1 MAVGGASAAVLER
14 LASATQQATAT
25 SGHGWRPE
33 GQRAR
38 PPGRLHPRRSAG
50 RRGPLLQ
57 GSSRPPSTSP
67 CRLAPGARVPGT
79 YVVEG
84 SRRIADRGVGDLPAT
99 PVLRRCQRPR
109 GQFDPA
115 SSRRRGPILR
125 PRKPLDLGPHPER
138 SHADSDISRRPVRLL
153 QILGSGSIAGHLT
166 QENSRS
172 QTDGGRGQWRRPPC
186 PLLILLLPP
195 RQ

>member
-1 MAVGGASAAVLER
+1 MPLSGRMAVGGASAAVLER

-99 PVLRRCQRPR
+99 SVLRRCQQPW
-109 GQFDPA
+109 GQLDPA
-115 SSRRRGPILR
+115 SSRRRVPILR
-125 PRKPLDLGPHPER
+125 PREPPDLGPYPER
-138 SHADSDISRRPVRLL
+138 SHAFSDISPRPVRPV
-153 QILGSGSIAGHLT
+153 QALGSSSIVGYFT
-166 QENSRS
+166 QEASI
-172 QTDGGRGQWRRPPC
+172 C
-186 PLLILLLPP
+186 
-195 RQ
+195 

>member
-1 MAVGGASAAVLER
+1 MEAGRTASTPARQAA
-14 LASATQQATAT
+14 
-25 SGHGWRPE
+25 
-33 GQRAR
+33 
-38 PPGRLHPRRSAG
+38 PRRSAG

-57 GSSRPPSTSP
+57 GPSRPPSTSP

-79 YVVEG
+79 CAVEG

-115 SSRRRGPILR
+115 SSRRRGSILR

-172 QTDGGRGQWRRPPC
+172 QTDGGRGAVETAALSPP
-186 PLLILLLPP
+186 PP
-195 RQ
+195 PPSPPHPSPPSSPVVVLVVVVV